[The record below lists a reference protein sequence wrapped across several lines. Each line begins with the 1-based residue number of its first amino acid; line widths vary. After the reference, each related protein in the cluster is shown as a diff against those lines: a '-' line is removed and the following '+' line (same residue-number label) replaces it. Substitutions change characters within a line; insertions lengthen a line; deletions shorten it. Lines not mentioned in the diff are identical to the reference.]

1 MLSCTD
7 RRGASVLAQRGA
19 VRPHE
24 RQSAEHCRHQTRNVE
39 VERIRFRCVL
49 QPRPADGNSG
59 SSHTTTVGSE
69 WRLIARTCNRE
80 DIQTRT
86 LER

>member
-1 MLSCTD
+1 MSRIVSFIIRDGKMIPWSAMLSCTD
-7 RRGASVLAQRGA
+7 RGGAGILAQRGA

-24 RQSAEHCRHQTRNVE
+24 RESAEHCRHQARNVE

-59 SSHTTTVGSE
+59 DSTTS
-69 WRLIARTCNRE
+69 
-80 DIQTRT
+80 
-86 LER
+86 